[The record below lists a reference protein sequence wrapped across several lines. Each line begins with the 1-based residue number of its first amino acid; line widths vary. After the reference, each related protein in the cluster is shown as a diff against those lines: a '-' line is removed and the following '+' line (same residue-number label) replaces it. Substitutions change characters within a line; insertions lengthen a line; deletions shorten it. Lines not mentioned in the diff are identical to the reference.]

1 MAKNG
6 NQLKAHSNGWAAALI
21 LIGVAYVLQQNEI
34 FFQDI
39 TLWPWVMVAVGV
51 VALIHKKFWGQL
63 LSWAYFFF
71 FIMTSFINKQNNRIN
86 MWFAKTIKN
95 MKLWDISLLK
105 LSVFFFAFFIAS
117 FINAELIQQYR
128 WIWLTLGIIF
138 MIKPLALAL
147 RHM

>member
-51 VALIHKKFWGQL
+51 VALIHKKF
-63 LSWAYFFF
+63 
-71 FIMTSFINKQNNRIN
+71 
-86 MWFAKTIKN
+86 
-95 MKLWDISLLK
+95 
-105 LSVFFFAFFIAS
+105 
-117 FINAELIQQYR
+117 
-128 WIWLTLGIIF
+128 
-138 MIKPLALAL
+138 
-147 RHM
+147 